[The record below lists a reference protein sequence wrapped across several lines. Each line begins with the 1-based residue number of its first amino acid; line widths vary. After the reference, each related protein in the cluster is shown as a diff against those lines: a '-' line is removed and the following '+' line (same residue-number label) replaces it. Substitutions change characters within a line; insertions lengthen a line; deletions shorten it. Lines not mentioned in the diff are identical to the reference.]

1 MKLKTLKIFLLMTL
15 LSACSTNTPA
25 EFCLVY
31 TKPTMKSPEIAALLE
46 KKERNY
52 VDAVNANKGI
62 YKKICENK

>member
-1 MKLKTLKIFLLMTL
+1 MNLKKLKIFLLMTL
-15 LSACSTNTPA
+15 LSACSNNQPT

-31 TKPTMKSPEIAALLE
+31 TKPKMKSPEIAAFLE

-52 VDAVNANKGI
+52 VDAVNANKGT